1 MPAAGVTRVAAIDC
15 GTNSIRLLIAE
26 RVAGRLRDVDRQMRI
41 VRLGEGIDATG
52 HFASPALA
60 RTLAAVAE
68 YAELITAAGVA
79 NVSMIATSA
88 ARDAGNRQELSD
100 GVRAL
105 LGIEPI
111 IIDGQTEAR
120 LSFLGAT
127 GSLRERFPSPF
138 LVIDLGGGSTEI
150 VLGRHDHVA
159 GISPDAGVA
168 AALVRA
174 SHSMDV
180 GCVRMT
186 ERHGTGEAAIRADV
200 AAALDR
206 AAADVPWQEAASVI
220 GVAGTVTTVAAAY
233 LGLTHYDPL
242 LLHGAVIP
250 RSGVSE
256 VAQMF
261 AGMTDVQRAALPYM
275 HPGRVGVI
283 SAGAIVL
290 DEVLARIGAE
300 DLIAS
305 EHDILDGLAESMMDG
320 RAP

>member
-1 MPAAGVTRVAAIDC
+1 MSRVAAIDC

-52 HFASPALA
+52 QFAPAALA
-60 RTLAAVAE
+60 RTFAAVAE
-68 YAELITAAGVA
+68 YAGLIAAAGVES
-79 NVSMIATSA
+79 VSMIATSA
-88 ARDAGNRQELSD
+88 ARDARNRHELSD

-111 IIDGQTEAR
+111 VIDGETEAR

-127 GSLRERFPSPF
+127 GSLRERFPSPL

-150 VLGRHDHVA
+150 VLGSSEAVA
-159 GISPDAGVA
+159 EDDPAEGA
-168 AALVRA
+168 ATPLVRA
-174 SHSMDV
+174 HSMDV

-186 ERHGTGEAAIRADV
+186 ERHGAAEDAIRADV

-206 AAADVPWQEAASVI
+206 AAADVPWQEAATFI

-242 LLHGAVIP
+242 VLHGAVIP

-261 AGMTDVQRAALPYM
+261 VRMTDAQRAALPYM

-290 DEVLARIGAE
+290 DAVLERIGAQS
-300 DLIAS
+300 LVAS

-320 RAP
+320 RPR